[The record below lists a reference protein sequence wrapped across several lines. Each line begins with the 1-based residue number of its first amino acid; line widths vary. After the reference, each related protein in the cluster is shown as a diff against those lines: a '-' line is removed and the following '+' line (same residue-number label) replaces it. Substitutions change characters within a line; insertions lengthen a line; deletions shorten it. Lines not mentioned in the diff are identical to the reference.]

1 MRLINIKA
9 ALFLLCGLVFAV
21 GCDDD
26 DSDFKGR
33 DNYITSFCLVKGET
47 TLTASILDDSLKIVV
62 PEDFSF
68 DGMRPEFSV
77 SENATISPDP
87 STITDWDGE
96 HRFMVTSYAGK
107 HDREYV
113 YSVEKSAVVR
123 VGNVTLLTQADVDA
137 FGEAMISEIDGN
149 LTIGQTDGEDVIETL
164 EPLNHLRKIKHN
176 LTINPTYESEEIIG
190 LENLEEVSA
199 IVVDANTPLKK
210 LCLPKLKRIY
220 LDFKFSGIGQLEEI
234 DFPELESIEGG
245 MDVSSMFAL
254 ISVKLPKLQSVSSLT
269 INYCTSLESISV
281 PVLEEVTTLTVTNN
295 NVLQAI
301 DFTSLQT
308 VTGRFT
314 LSKGVF
320 ENLEGFKSLATI
332 GSTLEIQDLSDLTSL
347 DGLEA
352 LTTVGESANFRSMS
366 SLADLSALGSLTKV
380 SSLYFSEILAEDY
393 SFLEHSLSVGSLSFS
408 QSNVAELDIREIDGL
423 TYLEVRNNNVP
434 LTLIGDEA
442 ISMQRLSLYAP
453 NIVIKGIKEVT
464 TTDFFEFWIS
474 GSRTEAVQLNV
485 EKVTGKFSLTVV
497 AAVDDLDLPNLKEV
511 DGEFGFYIQGR
522 SRVNLPKLTKI
533 GSLSAGHCCN
543 MELLSLPALETVK
556 GDFNIR
562 ANDSYGGHLD
572 GIYAPALRSIGG
584 KLTLNAWTTRTAS
597 LEYVNFPVLVSA
609 SAVEIKT
616 NVGLFDFSGLK
627 SVIPVLTSDKW
638 IVSGNGYNPQY
649 QDMVNGNWKKE

>member
-281 PVLEEVTTLTVTNN
+281 PVLEEVTTLTVSNN

-301 DFTSLQT
+301 EFHL
-308 VTGRFT
+308 
-314 LSKGVF
+314 
-320 ENLEGFKSLATI
+320 
-332 GSTLEIQDLSDLTSL
+332 
-347 DGLEA
+347 
-352 LTTVGESANFRSMS
+352 
-366 SLADLSALGSLTKV
+366 LADR
-380 SSLYFSEILAEDY
+380 D
-393 SFLEHSLSVGSLSFS
+393 
-408 QSNVAELDIREIDGL
+408 REI
-423 TYLEVRNNNVP
+423 YLV
-434 LTLIGDEA
+434 
-442 ISMQRLSLYAP
+442 QRC
-453 NIVIKGIKEVT
+453 V
-464 TTDFFEFWIS
+464 
-474 GSRTEAVQLNV
+474 
-485 EKVTGKFSLTVV
+485 
-497 AAVDDLDLPNLKEV
+497 
-511 DGEFGFYIQGR
+511 
-522 SRVNLPKLTKI
+522 
-533 GSLSAGHCCN
+533 
-543 MELLSLPALETVK
+543 
-556 GDFNIR
+556 
-562 ANDSYGGHLD
+562 
-572 GIYAPALRSIGG
+572 
-584 KLTLNAWTTRTAS
+584 
-597 LEYVNFPVLVSA
+597 
-609 SAVEIKT
+609 
-616 NVGLFDFSGLK
+616 
-627 SVIPVLTSDKW
+627 
-638 IVSGNGYNPQY
+638 
-649 QDMVNGNWKKE
+649 